1 MHILLI
7 HQAFVTPSEP
17 GGTRHFEFLRYMVKK
32 GHRATVVTSNLSYL
46 TGKSAGSSV
55 RVFKEEV
62 QEGIRIIRAYTI
74 PTLHRSF
81 VWRVVSFIGFMLLA
95 LIAAIRVRRV
105 DLVMGT
111 SPPIFQAVS
120 ALLGSLVHRTTFLLE
135 VRDLW
140 PEFAINMG
148 VLTNKILIL
157 LSRWLEKALY
167 RFADMILVNSP
178 AYRQYLLDSGVL
190 SKKISF
196 IPNGVDPNLFDP
208 SRNGKNIRRKF
219 QLDGEFVVTYSGALG
234 LANDLITLLKAAKY
248 LNFRNDIRFLLIG
261 DGKERKHLEKIALEM
276 NLKNVT
282 FTGTRPKEEIPE
294 ILCASDACLAI
305 LKNIAM
311 FKTTYPNKV
320 FDYMAAGRPTILAID
335 GVIRRVLEDS
345 NGGIFVPP
353 GDPKRLAKAVEYMAD
368 HKQKAESMGK
378 SARAYVSKNFNRNNH
393 SADFLNLSI
402 RLHDSF

>member
-7 HQAFVTPSEP
+7 HQAFVTPNQP

-46 TGKSAGSSV
+46 TGKSTGFS
-55 RVFKEEV
+55 RRLFKEENK
-62 QEGIRIIRAYTI
+62 EGIRIIRVYTI

-95 LIAAIRVRRV
+95 IIATFRVKRV

-120 ALLGSLVHRTTFLLE
+120 ALLASLRHRTPFLLE

-140 PEFAINMG
+140 PEFAIDMG
-148 VLTNKILIL
+148 VLTNRILIL

-167 RFADMILVNSP
+167 RFSDMILVNSP
-178 AYRQYLLDSGVL
+178 AYRQYLLDYGVL
-190 SKKISF
+190 PKKVSF
-196 IPNGVDPNLFDP
+196 IPNGVNTNLFDP
-208 SRNGKNIRRKF
+208 SLNGENFKRKF
-219 QLDGEFVVTYSGALG
+219 HLDGKFAVTYSGALG
-234 LANDLITLLKAAKY
+234 LANDLETLLRAAKY
-248 LNFRNDIRFLLIG
+248 LSNRNDVHFLLIG
-261 DGKERKHLEKIALEM
+261 DGKERNRLEKISHEM
-276 NLKNVT
+276 KLRNVT
-282 FTGTRPKEEIPE
+282 FIGTRSKEEIPE
-294 ILCASDACLAI
+294 ILCGSDACLAI
-305 LKNIAM
+305 LKNITM

-335 GVIRRVLEDS
+335 GVIRKVIEDS

-353 GDPKRLAKAVEYMAD
+353 GDPKRLAESVEYMAD
-368 HKQKAESMGK
+368 HKKEAESMGK
-378 SARAYVSKNFNRNNH
+378 SARDYVSKNFNRHNH
-393 SADFLNLSI
+393 SADFLNLTT
-402 RLHDSF
+402 RLYESP